1 MSARLSTGLIKAL
14 MDTSAF
20 KTLFTSGFID
30 IYSGTQPAHP
40 DAVPTGT
47 KLCTLYSDGS
57 STGLNFAEIA
67 VGGELDKLSTETWS
81 GTVLADGVAG
91 WFRLR
96 AANDPGTVSDG
107 GSVTGAARAANQ
119 AVAVF
124 TETSHSRLVGDKV
137 ITKGFTGSAY
147 NGHFTIVAVTTNTW
161 SVITNSVAGGGGDS
175 TSVQGTYTTSRPAAD
190 AGTSAS
196 ATAVRYDGAIA
207 TSGAEMTL
215 GNLSM
220 LTGAP
225 VVVSS
230 AAFTLPGQ

>member
-1 MSARLSTGLIKAL
+1 MSARLSTGLLKAL

-20 KTLFTSGFID
+20 KTLFTLGFID
-30 IYSGTQPAHP
+30 IYSGTQPANP

-47 KLCTLYSDGS
+47 KLCTLYSDGAAA
-57 STGLNFAEIA
+57 GLSFAENA

-81 GTVLADGVAG
+81 STVLTDGVAG
-91 WFRLR
+91 WFRMR
-96 AANDPGTVSDG
+96 AANDPGAVSAGGTV
-107 GSVTGAARAANQ
+107 TAASRAANQ

-124 TETSHSRLVGDKV
+124 TENGHSRLVGDKV
-137 ITKGFTGSAY
+137 VISSFTGAPY

-161 SVITNSVAGGGGDS
+161 SVISNSVAGGGGDAA
-175 TSVQGTYTTSRPAAD
+175 SVMGTYTTSRPAAD
-190 AGTSAS
+190 AGTAAS
-196 ATAVRYDGAIA
+196 TTAIRYDGAIA

-220 LTGAP
+220 LAGAP
-225 VVVSS
+225 FVVSS

>member
-1 MSARLSTGLIKAL
+1 MAARLSTGLIKAL

-20 KTLFTSGFID
+20 KTLFTLGFID

-40 DAVPTGT
+40 DAAPTGT

-67 VGGELDKLSTETWS
+67 VGGELDKLSSETWS

-96 AANDPGTVSDG
+96 AANDPGAVSAGGTVSA
-107 GSVTGAARAANQ
+107 AARAANA
-119 AVAVF
+119 AVIVF
-124 TETSHSRLVGDKV
+124 TENGHARNVGDKV
-137 ITKGFTGSAY
+137 ITSGFTPSAY
-147 NGHFTIVAVTTNTW
+147 NGHFTIIAKDTNTW
-161 SVITNSVAGGGGDS
+161 SVIGTSVAGGSGDS
-175 TSVQGTYTTSRPAAD
+175 SSVQGTYTTSTPTAD
-190 AGTSAS
+190 AGTSS
-196 ATAVRYDGAIA
+196 SSTAIRYDGAIA

-220 LTGAP
+220 ITGAP

-230 AAFTLPGQ
+230 AAFTLPNQ